1 MYFKL
6 LDMKT
11 IGQIIKDKIRLK
23 GLTQKYV
30 AGQLGITEATFSYY
44 CQNKNKT
51 PIPLEY
57 LEKIAQI
64 LECSIDEFCIN
75 NNSINIDTDKIFS
88 NILKL
93 TPEYRKTASEIIE
106 SLLKLQEIGK

>member
-1 MYFKL
+1 
-6 LDMKT
+6 MKT
-11 IGQIIKDKIRLK
+11 IGQIIKDKIRQK
-23 GLTQKYV
+23 GLTQKFV

-57 LEKIAQI
+57 LEKIAKI

-75 NNSINIDTDKIFS
+75 NSSVNIDTDKIFS

-93 TPEYRKTASEIIE
+93 SPEYRKTASEIIE
-106 SLLKLQEIGK
+106 SLLKLQETSK